1 MAEKRLVLYAKPG
14 CCLCETLEEKLK
26 QIQPSL
32 GFTLEVRNILT
43 NPDWLSDFQ
52 YTIPVL
58 EIDGKTLSGISHRS
72 SLLNLQN
79 LLAKAFI

>member
-26 QIQPSL
+26 RIQPSL
-32 GFTLEVRNILT
+32 GFTLEVRNIVT
-43 NPDWLSDFQ
+43 NPEWFSDFQ

-58 EIDGKTLSGISHRS
+58 EIAGKTLSGISHRS
-72 SLLNLQN
+72 SLQDLQN